1 MTEQFIYLDPFIQ
14 EEQNTE
20 ISVLQSNTI
29 ISYIEDNDN
38 SILSTLQV
46 SEAALEQ
53 TITAVSITSTSLV
66 TLDNELEIFIGGNLI
81 ISVNSSLTFGDVNL
95 DREIPNV
102 VSIESALVGPEV
114 NYVRYSQDI
123 ELLSD
128 KIDIVKNVAISE
140 YANEQIE
147 GFQVDGAIQST
158 SLVTVDNEL
167 EIFLGG
173 TGLISIPSTVI
184 FSINQLDL
192 NLVVPSIE
200 TTTTVEAVEVISN
213 IDVDSITS
221 TASFSQDHEVLN
233 FVVLDSVEPTT
244 AFGLSNFNLF
254 LGLESIQEINTFDE
268 NVLVLYIGQ
277 EGTNLLEIEPTTSFG
292 TPSFGGFVQ
301 RVLIFKDDNI
311 AKIGTADAVE
321 VVNGIVMN
329 PSSLNS
335 SSATAG
341 QSTLPNNPEGF
352 ILVTIN
358 GTNYKIPYYN
368 E

>member
-1 MTEQFIYLDPFIQ
+1 MTQQYIYLDPFIQ

-38 SILSTLQV
+38 SIISTLQV

-53 TITAVSITSTSLV
+53 TITAVSITSNSLV
-66 TLDNELEIFIGGNLI
+66 TLDNELEIFIGGNLV
-81 ISVNSSLTFGDVNL
+81 ISVNSSLLFGDINL
-95 DREIPNV
+95 DREIPNI
-102 VSIESALVGPEV
+102 VSIDSTTNIGVT
-114 NYVRYSQDI
+114 
-123 ELLSD
+123 
-128 KIDIVKNVAISE
+128 NVIP
-140 YANEQIE
+140 N
-147 GFQVDGAIQST
+147 VD
-158 SLVTVDNEL
+158 
-167 EIFLGG
+167 
-173 TGLISIPSTVI
+173 
-184 FSINQLDL
+184 
-192 NLVVPSIE
+192 
-200 TTTTVEAVEVISN
+200 VE
-213 IDVDSITS
+213 SITS
-221 TASFSQDHEVLN
+221 TTVFSTDHEILN
-233 FVVLDSVEPTT
+233 FIQLDSFVSTS
-244 AFGLSNFNLF
+244 FGVPRFNLF
-254 LGLESIQEINTFDE
+254 LGLESIQQVNTFEE
-268 NVLVLYIGQ
+268 NVLVLFVGQ
-277 EGTNLLEIEPTTSFG
+277 QGANLLEIEPTTSFG

-335 SSATAG
+335 SSATSG
-341 QSTLPNNPEGF
+341 QSTLPDSPEGF